1 MDDKLE
7 FGLVKW
13 FDNEKGF
20 GVIQASFDQEY
31 FLHISQLL
39 QPNRQIEP
47 LDIFLFKPKM
57 NDKNNRLEARGVRRI
72 HGIDDFDVFIRFF
85 PQPDSFTFEIPLRDG
100 KDFIKKAKR
109 TVSLRKIALDD
120 LVSQIGIEKIE
131 ERVLVFLEHE
141 LDKNDLL
148 SFMELFTDI
157 VSTPRE
163 SDLKRLTEKVYAK
176 FSQLLDAY
184 QKFEI
189 WKNKK
194 FFLLGLSKEDEF
206 SLSIHEFAFCF
217 DQLEEE
223 DLKRIAQQETG
234 SEILP
239 RLLKLKFGPIND
251 LTWEQAVFCKKTLR
265 MLPESIPSL
274 VEELDLRLFELELQE
289 VNLIL
294 EGLPPIQVWDDFVG
308 YGELMEVT
316 GLELSESYREKLM
329 ELIKNAVRKTAPPD
343 VIGLIWLK
351 GKLSEISV
359 EEVFGL
365 FLKNIND
372 LKTRKSILNKLN
384 EGQLLELF
392 ERLIE
397 SASDTF
403 GFQFYLNIL
412 HEFVKEQNPYK
423 SVPSLLSKY
432 ADEFSWDTMK
442 FGEAVKSFRKFIT
455 ENTEM
460 RFKIELFKLGHY
472 FSELEYADFLT
483 FENLMEF
490 KDWERLFQDKH
501 LEEAEIIDFLTSLVV
516 PSASS
521 SVVQWVLEMASKF
534 LQNEKYH
541 KIDQLMYRTY
551 SEAIYVDSW
560 LLGFGKIIPREYL
573 IQYCSNEGNLNDVF
587 TKWASSL
594 NIIQVSD
601 LFNIYLSSLSAK
613 FSLQTKKQFDKYY
626 QEIQFFLEKEKPLAS
641 KLRALG
647 NPFFNLLAWHFD
659 TSNDELFD
667 FEYLK
672 DKFIYFEPSAQTTIV
687 KRLFYL
693 KETGAFD
700 LTLDHLNSLTRVDGD
715 LYRLILANN
724 PSEKVDIS
732 TDVIIKFMYHLGK
745 ESRILMDRD
754 ILSIIFTKLGNRRI
768 SRAELDRYFPKCEGR
783 TILRYSFKEKNGNIF
798 KVPFKDNFYIG
809 VNFPITGPYFRKYVE
824 EIKQFPVRKWNPELQ
839 HWGIP
844 AKYIGEVK
852 EFAARNKFFI
862 RFTGNKFKD
871 NPHLTNR
878 ELLVSPSGVS
888 YCEGRKSIK
897 KHQSLEI
904 DFWWC
909 RNDECFKNCEPI
921 YDSDNW
927 SQYTLLDFLRILNIA
942 TDEQLKNGSVAPK
955 GNYYKFVST
964 INRMKQLLDVLY
976 CRTCDEVLHPVE
988 TSNFAA
994 YYTTRFACV
1003 NNTCEKHNEEG
1014 YLTHCLNARC
1024 ALLIDS
1030 RDSKKCSNGMYI
1042 CKHCTCCCSLEVY
1055 KRRATNLQKNGR
1067 TVSSDLRYKI
1077 ENKVGHLDKREH
1089 FCYRCGNQMVT
1100 EGGEEYECKVCYYEV
1115 DLSKYKF
1122 TKGNGN
1128 KKNSDDDSEDLPF

>member
-31 FLHISQLL
+31 FLHSSNLL
-39 QPNRQIEP
+39 QPTGKIEP
-47 LDIFLFKPKM
+47 LDVFLFKPKM

-131 ERVLVFLEHE
+131 ERVLVFLEHG
-141 LDKNDLL
+141 LDMNDLL
-148 SFMELFTDI
+148 SFMALFTHI

-163 SDLKRLTEKVYAK
+163 SDLKKPSEKVYAK

-223 DLKRIAQQETG
+223 DLKRIAQQATG

-239 RLLKLKFGPIND
+239 RLLKLKFGPING
-251 LTWEQAVFCKKTLR
+251 LTWEQVVFCKKTLR

-329 ELIKNAVRKTAPPD
+329 ELIKNAVRKTAPSD
-343 VIGLIWLK
+343 VISLIWLN

-432 ADEFSWDTMK
+432 ADEFSWETLK

-455 ENTEM
+455 DNTEM
-460 RFKIELFKLGHY
+460 RFKIELFKQGHY
-472 FSELEYADFLT
+472 FSHLKYADFLT

-541 KIDQLMYRTY
+541 KIDQLVYRTY

-573 IQYCSNEGNLNDVF
+573 IQYCANEENLTDVF
-587 TKWASSL
+587 TKWTSSL

-641 KLRALG
+641 KLNALG

-715 LYRLILANN
+715 LYRLIQAQN
-724 PSEKVDIS
+724 PNHAVDIS
-732 TDVIIKFMYHLGK
+732 TDIIIKFLYHLGK
-745 ESRILMDRD
+745 ESRILMERD
-754 ILSIIFTKLGNRRI
+754 ILSIVYAKVGKQKI
-768 SRAELDRYFPKCEGR
+768 SQFQLSQYFSKCNGR
-783 TILRYSFKEKNGNIF
+783 TILKYSFQDINGKVF
-798 KVPFKDNFYIG
+798 KVPYKETYYLGVAFPLSGNSKQYI
-809 VNFPITGPYFRKYVE
+809 E
-824 EIKQFPVRKWNPELQ
+824 EIKQFPRRKWYPDLG
-839 HWGIP
+839 HWGIS
-844 AKYIGEVK
+844 AKSIEEVRA
-852 EFAARNKFFI
+852 FAARN
-862 RFTGNKFKD
+862 RFQINFTDNKFND
-871 NPHLTNR
+871 NPHLTI
-878 ELLVSPSGVS
+878 ETSSSAPSGVRF
-888 YCEGRKSIK
+888 CEGRKSIIQHRTFK
-897 KHQSLEI
+897 RE
-904 DFWWC
+904 FWWC
-909 RNDECFKNCEPI
+909 RSEVCFKNNEPNQK
-921 YDSDNW
+921 SDNW
-927 SQYTLLDFLRILNIA
+927 ENYTVLDFLRILNIS
-942 TDEQLKNGSVAPK
+942 TEEKLKNGSTVPK
-955 GNYYKFVST
+955 GIYYKFVST
-964 INRMKQLLDVLY
+964 LNRIEQLLDVLN
-976 CRTCDEVLHPVE
+976 CRSCDELLHPNE
-988 TSNFAA
+988 TANFAA
-994 YYTTRFACV
+994 YNVTRFSCV
-1003 NNTCEKHNEEG
+1003 NEKCDQHTLEV
-1014 YLTHCLNARC
+1014 YLTHCLYGRC
-1024 ALLIDS
+1024 MMLIDS
-1030 RDSKKCSNGMYI
+1030 RDSEKCNNGMYI
-1042 CKHCTCCCSLEVY
+1042 CKHCSCCCSNEVY
-1055 KRRATNLQKNGR
+1055 KRIADNLNVNGR
-1067 TVSSDLRYKI
+1067 TVSSDLRSKI
-1077 ENKVGHLDKREH
+1077 ENNLGHLEKREH
-1089 FCYRCGNQMVT
+1089 FCYQCGNQMVT

-1122 TKGNGN
+1122 NRGSQY
-1128 KKNSDDDSEDLPF
+1128 KKDDDPDDDLNF